1 MMVREYSLK
10 KPYAKVFSDGKF
22 VQGYKFAD
30 IGRMEVSM
38 KKKSKFARYSLQ
50 DKALLTVGYIL
61 LGLFVVAIIVPMIY
75 IIVASFID
83 PVTLQNKGITFDFSK
98 WTLTAYERVMTNNQI
113 WVGFKNAV
121 IYSVVFTFVSVL
133 ITMLAA
139 YPMSRPDFRGKK
151 FFNVIFVIT
160 MFFGGGLIPTYL
172 LISDMGLKNS
182 MWAIILP
189 GAFSVWNMIIAR
201 TYYQGIPG
209 ELREAADVDGA
220 NELTFFFKIL
230 LPVCTPIIATLS
242 LWQFVGMWNSY
253 FDAMIYLDEASKQP
267 LQLVLRAILIQSK
280 PDEGMIS
287 DMQSTAERAQLS
299 ELLKYATIII
309 SSLPLL
315 VMYPFFQK
323 YFDSGIMAG
332 SVKG

>member
-1 MMVREYSLK
+1 
-10 KPYAKVFSDGKF
+10 
-22 VQGYKFAD
+22 
-30 IGRMEVSM
+30 M
-38 KKKSKFARYSLQ
+38 KKKSRFARYSKE
-50 DKALLTVGYIL
+50 DKALLLLGYIL
-61 LGLFVVAIIVPMIY
+61 LGLFVLAIVIPMVYIV
-75 IIVASFID
+75 VASFMD
-83 PVTLQNKGITFDFSK
+83 PITLQNRGITFDFEK
-98 WTLTAYERVMTNNQI
+98 WTLTAYERVISNAQI
-113 WVGFKNAV
+113 WIGFKNAV
-121 IYSVVFTFVSVL
+121 IYSVVFMVVSV
-133 ITMLAA
+133 IVTMLAA
-139 YPMSRPDFRGKK
+139 YPMSRSDFKGKG
-151 FFNVIFVIT
+151 FFNIIFMIT

-172 LISDMGLKNS
+172 LISNLNLLDS

-201 TYYQGIPG
+201 TYYQGVPQ

-220 NELTFFFKIL
+220 SEIVYFFKIL
-230 LPVCTPIIATLS
+230 LPVCTPVIAVLA

-253 FDAMIYLDEASKQP
+253 FDAMIYLNDTAKQP
-267 LQLVLRAILIQSK
+267 LQLVLRSILIQNQPES
-280 PDEGMIS
+280 GMIS
-287 DMQSTAERAQLS
+287 DMQSTAERAQLA